1 MLEVFG
7 YLASAVTVASLMMSN
22 IWRLRWLNL
31 AGALSL
37 MVYSLFLRAWPLVAV
52 NGVIAVVDAYH
63 LWTLAGR
70 KDTFG
75 LAHVCGHDEAFL
87 RPFLEMYR
95 EDIARF
101 FPGFDLAAIGNPQ
114 CVFILRNL
122 MPVGLFVYAAEGEGV
137 ARIHLDYVSPAY
149 RDLANARFFYNQAWP
164 EFLNEGF
171 RELVVRD
178 ATPVHAG
185 YCRRMGFGASLSDP
199 AVLVRTVS
207 VGKN

>member
-31 AGALSL
+31 GGALAL
-37 MVYSLFLRAWPLVAV
+37 LVYSSFLRAWPLVAV
-52 NGVIAVVDAYH
+52 NGFIALVDAYH
-63 LWTLAGR
+63 LWMLAGK
-70 KDTFG
+70 KDSFG

-87 RPFLEMYR
+87 EPFLETYR
-95 EDIARF
+95 DDIAKF
-101 FPGFDLAAIGNPQ
+101 FPGFDLKLIENPQ

-122 MPVGLFVYAAEGEGV
+122 MPVGLFVYAAESEGV

-149 RDLANARFFYNQAWP
+149 RDLTTARFFYNRAWP
-164 EFLNEGF
+164 EFLQAGF

-178 ATPVHAG
+178 ATPVHAAF
-185 YCRRMGFGASLSDP
+185 CRRMGFGASLSDP
-199 AVLVRTVS
+199 SVLVRTVS
-207 VGKN
+207 VGK